1 MRRPLTILAKKCR
14 AVISIAALVA
24 IAMHATTLE
33 QMDLAQLA
41 RAAQV
46 VARVRCVSSESRW
59 DSGHIWTFTRFS
71 VAEAIQGSPDATLI
85 VRLPGGREGHVV
97 ENVEGVPRFSPG
109 EETIL
114 FLERARPPR
123 QAGGDEWSVTAWG
136 EGTFRIERDARTGR
150 ESVTQDSSR
159 MPVFDRA
166 TRKFRAQGIARMP
179 MPDFLARLA
188 AARKEGTLK

>member
-1 MRRPLTILAKKCR
+1 MMTLSEKCCAVVFLA
-14 AVISIAALVA
+14 APFA
-24 IAMHATTLE
+24 IAVHATTLE

-46 VARVRCVSSESRW
+46 VARVRCVRSESRR
-59 DSGHIWTFTRFS
+59 DSGHIWTFSRFS
-71 VAEAIQGSPDATLI
+71 VVEAIQGSPDATLI
-85 VRLPGGREGHVV
+85 VRLPGGREGHVM

-114 FLERARPPR
+114 FLERARPPG

-136 EGTFRIERDARTGR
+136 EGTFRIEHDARTGR

-166 TRKFRAQGIARMP
+166 TRTFRAQGIARMP

-188 AARKEGTLK
+188 AARKEETFK

>member
-1 MRRPLTILAKKCR
+1 MMTLSEKCC
-14 AVISIAALVA
+14 AVILLAAPFA
-24 IAMHATTLE
+24 IAVHATTIE
-33 QMDLAQLA
+33 QMDLGQLA

-59 DSGHIWTFTRFS
+59 DSGHIWTVTRFS
-71 VAEAIQGSPDATLI
+71 VVEAMQGSPDPTLI
-85 VRLPGGREGHVV
+85 VRLPGGREGHLV

-109 EETIL
+109 EETVL
-114 FLERARPPR
+114 FLERTGPPR

-136 EGTFRIERDARTGR
+136 EGTFRIQRDARTGR

-159 MPVFDRA
+159 MTVFDRA
-166 TRKFRAQGIARMP
+166 TRTFRAQGFARMP

-188 AARKEGTLK
+188 AARKGGTFK

>member
-1 MRRPLTILAKKCR
+1 MMTFSEKCR
-14 AVISIAALVA
+14 AVILLAAPVA
-24 IAMHATTLE
+24 IAVHATTLE

-46 VARVRCVSSESRW
+46 VARVRCVSSESRR

-71 VAEAIQGSPDATLI
+71 VVEALQGSPGATLT
-85 VRLPGGREGHVV
+85 VRLPGGREGHLM

-114 FLERARPPR
+114 FLERPR
-123 QAGGDEWSVTAWG
+123 LPQQADGDEWSVTAWG

-166 TRKFRAQGIARMP
+166 TRTFRAQGIARMP

-188 AARKEGTLK
+188 AARKEGTFK